1 MKKLIYTC
9 IVLLLYVMC
18 ACEQQ
23 TIPLEPPVIVHES
36 GEEPPETPPVEDP
49 PEEIEIPEEE
59 EDPVIDETPI
69 LFGLLDG
76 DTLKFWDGENL
87 IDGYVGSIKQA
98 GFRKLSIDDVIY
110 WFDDLA
116 EVEQSAWLPV
126 LPEAIKAVSTDDT
139 PRGDIIYNDD
149 IWALEDIPPAEALAL
164 GARYKH
170 YTRIFFNNENINVWY
185 LDEWQVEHVIETLS
199 GHIIAVGPLG
209 QYHNLTDDKV
219 IETAYDGGIM
229 TYNMGT
235 ETGYIADDSGTYQV
249 TWEMNYFDHSRWLL
263 ADGIWYTENGYTW
276 TPETGVISNANAMY
290 NWNEYDDFPDT
301 YNAPYGENPYLLPVG
316 VYELNGEQCTYWIE
330 TVTGQLYRHI
340 PSIDR
345 LEVVSEI
352 YPGTNTRS
360 GAIPYFNTLKPEII
374 NEKIYYHESGMIKTY
389 DHTTGFIS
397 TFSTDQEIIVW

>member
-1 MKKLIYTC
+1 
-9 IVLLLYVMC
+9 MC

-23 TIPLEPPVIVHES
+23 TIPLEPPVIIHETD
-36 GEEPPETPPVEDP
+36 ELPPETPPIEDP
-49 PEEIEIPEEE
+49 PEEIEIPEPE
-59 EDPVIDETPI
+59 EDPVIDEPAPI
-69 LFGLLDG
+69 LFALLDG

-87 IDGYVGSIKQA
+87 IDSYIGSIKQA

-110 WFDDLA
+110 WFDDQA

-126 LPEAIKAVSTDDT
+126 LPEAIKAVSNGLN

-149 IWALEDIPPAEALAL
+149 IWTLEDIPPAEALAL

-170 YTRIFFNNENINVWY
+170 YTRIFFNNENINTWY
-185 LDEWQVEHVIETLS
+185 LDEWQVDHVIETLS

-235 ETGYIADDSGTYQV
+235 EEGYIADETGEYYI
-249 TWEMNYFDHSRWLL
+249 TWERNYFDHSVWQN
-263 ADGIWYTENGYTW
+263 ANGTWYTENGYTW
-276 TPETGVISNANAMY
+276 TAADGITSAANSLY
-290 NWNEYDDFPDT
+290 GFNEYENYPDW
-301 YNAPYGENPYLLPVG
+301 YDVPYGERPYILAVG
-316 VYELNGEQCTYWIE
+316 VREENGEEVTYWIE

-360 GAIPYFNTLKPEII
+360 GAIPYFDTLNPEII
-374 NEKIYYHESGMIKTY
+374 NEKIYYHESGMIKTFDY
-389 DHTTGFIS
+389 STGFIS